1 MGASRLLLRSA
12 AARLT
17 SACTSSSAA
26 AIGSAGG
33 ATAASGLAVAL
44 HPAWR
49 QATGDLPIAASAA
62 RHYWAAA
69 TASAAQAHVGGLPGL
84 PTRSQA
90 ARQPHSVAP
99 TGLQQRSQTTTDG
112 GASLPPAHQL
122 LLDRNLL
129 LDTLDTMKKLEA
141 MGLTREQAEALTR
154 HLTTVLCS
162 NKEKLEEMY
171 ASKVA
176 LEKSILEQE
185 AKHAGFRSEVLK
197 SQELQVATF
206 TRDTERLQINL
217 EKIRSE
223 IRYEIDKLTASQ
235 RLDLNLEKGRMRDE
249 LQMLRDKSNELEI
262 KMDKEVNSL
271 KAAMEQSKNDTVKYV
286 LGLMLALMTAGLG
299 AARLLMH

>member
-1 MGASRLLLRSA
+1 MPPSQQ
-12 AARLT
+12 
-17 SACTSSSAA
+17 
-26 AIGSAGG
+26 
-33 ATAASGLAVAL
+33 GLV
-44 HPAWR
+44 
-49 QATGDLPIAASAA
+49 
-62 RHYWAAA
+62 
-69 TASAAQAHVGGLPGL
+69 
-84 PTRSQA
+84 
-90 ARQPHSVAP
+90 
-99 TGLQQRSQTTTDG
+99 
-112 GASLPPAHQL
+112 
-122 LLDRNLL
+122 DRNLMI
-129 LDTLDTMKKLEA
+129 DTLDTMKRLE
-141 MGLTREQAEALTR
+141 GLGMTRDQAEALTR
-154 HLTTVLCS
+154 HLTTILCS
-162 NKEKLEEMY
+162 NKEKLEEFY

-185 AKHAGFRSEVLK
+185 GKHAGFRAEVLK

-217 EKIRSE
+217 EKIRAE